1 MAVQAVF
8 FDFDYTLGDATEAIV
23 TGFQY
28 AFPRMGRPQPDRES
42 VRRTVG
48 LTLEDGYTALS
59 GDPDPANRA
68 EFRRLYTEKANPLQ
82 VTTTKLFPGAVEL
95 LAALKTAGI
104 PAGVVSTKKSAT
116 LKAVVAARGVDHLLC
131 SVTGGDMVTAPKP
144 DPQGLLA
151 AIAALGLSPGQVLFC
166 GDTLIDGETA
176 RRAGTHF
183 CAVLNGTTTREE
195 FEASGLPA
203 DYIAPDLWAVKAWL
217 GL

>member
-1 MAVQAVF
+1 MAFEAVF

-28 AFPRMGRPQPDRES
+28 AFPQMGLPQPDRES
-42 VRRTVG
+42 IRRTVG

-59 GDPDPANRA
+59 GDPDPARRA

-82 VTTTKLFPGAVEL
+82 VKVTKLFPGAAEL
-95 LAALKTAGI
+95 LAALKAAGI

-116 LKAVVAARGVDHLLC
+116 LKAVVAARGIGHLLC

-151 AIAALGLSPGQVLFC
+151 AIAALGLEPGQVLFC
-166 GDTLIDGETA
+166 GDTVIDGETA

-183 CAVLNGTTTREE
+183 CAVLNGTTTRED
-195 FEASGLPA
+195 FETSGLPA
-203 DYIAPDLWAVKAWL
+203 DYIADDLWALKSWL

>member
-1 MAVQAVF
+1 MPFQAVF

-23 TGFQY
+23 AGFQY
-28 AFPRMGRPQPDRES
+28 AFPLMGLPAPDRES

-48 LTLEDGYTALS
+48 RTLEDSYTALT
-59 GDPDPANRA
+59 GDPTPARQA

-82 VTTTKLFPGAVEL
+82 VNVTRLLPGAVEL
-95 LAALKTAGI
+95 LTTLKEAGI
-104 PAGVVSTKKSAT
+104 PAGVVSTKKSVT

-131 SVTGGDMVTAPKP
+131 SVTGGDMVTRPKP

-151 AIAALGLSPGQVLFC
+151 AVTALGLAPEQALFC
-166 GDTLIDGETA
+166 GDTVIDGETA

-183 CAVLNGTTTREE
+183 CAVLNGTTTRGD

-203 DYIAPDLWAVKAWL
+203 DYIADDLWALKAWL
-217 GL
+217 NL